1 MVVDC
6 KIYKSYKD
14 DIKSLKCPEFDFMTA
29 LLRGQGYPTLLRIF
43 LRFGI
48 IRYCVPFSA
57 LMLSIGISSSAFSS
71 FCAKGKPNASVLPLP
86 VSAAANPNVC

>member
-48 IRYCVPFSA
+48 IRYCVPKKGSTFTLRA
-57 LMLSIGISSSAFSS
+57 CLGLSVRLDSPVLPPGTSISQTSSSLSN
-71 FCAKGKPNASVLPLP
+71 GW
-86 VSAAANPNVC
+86 

>member
-48 IRYCVPFSA
+48 IRYCVPY
-57 LMLSIGISSSAFSS
+57 L
-71 FCAKGKPNASVLPLP
+71 KQRT
-86 VSAAANPNVC
+86 AAHQT